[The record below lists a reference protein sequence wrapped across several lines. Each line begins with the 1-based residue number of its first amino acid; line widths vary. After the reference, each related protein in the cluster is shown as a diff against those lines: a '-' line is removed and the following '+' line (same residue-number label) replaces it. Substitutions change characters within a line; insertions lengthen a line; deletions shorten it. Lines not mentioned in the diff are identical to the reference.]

1 MVSRMRGR
9 VSRTR
14 VEDAGSVDAL
24 IVHGDKQVSGLL
36 ETMESVGA
44 DLRDRAAA
52 EISPD
57 AADRSAY
64 AAI

>member
-14 VEDAGSVDAL
+14 
-24 IVHGDKQVSGLL
+24 VHGDKQVSGLL